1 MDRIGANNTTYNL
14 LSDILKIA
22 GEYHPLE
29 IKNASNHVKQ
39 TSKGDYHDIM
49 IRLLKDFEILNNL
62 PETLS
67 FQPENALAESD
78 NTSDKSSKKGDG
90 SSSSDKTKAAQGK
103 TKAVQGKTK
112 AVQGKTKAVQGKTK
126 AVQGKTK
133 AVQGK
138 TKAVQS
144 KTKAVQGKTKA
155 VQGKTKAVQ
164 GKIKSVP
171 KEDPKINQLRA
182 MLEDNDFI
190 NSKKDIAKL
199 IDDYFKGMVTS
210 RSDNKD
216 SKRDLIAKII
226 SVHKNMES
234 AQKQKIYSALRR
246 SYLKK
251 RKTSV

>member
-112 AVQGKTKAVQGKTK
+112 AVQGKTKAVQGK
-126 AVQGKTK
+126 
-133 AVQGK
+133 
-138 TKAVQS
+138 
-144 KTKAVQGKTKA
+144 
-155 VQGKTKAVQ
+155 
-164 GKIKSVP
+164 IKSVP